1 MQEMVNL
8 STIVE
13 SVSKTIIE
21 RHDDMSYILRKKYLN
36 KIKPFIDKP
45 IVKVITGMRRVG
57 KSTLLKMIQSELLTD
72 VPSSNIIYI
81 NLESAQ
87 YLSVKNDFDLQQLIM
102 KRSQQIEGKIYFFFD
117 EIQLVTHWER
127 VINALR
133 VDYDCDIYLTGSNSK
148 LLSGELATLLA
159 GRYVSFE
166 VLPFTFSEF
175 VNLYQSLNLS
185 IQELFQLYIKI
196 GGMPPLHY
204 FNGEEEPSFRYL
216 NDIYNTVVVKDI
228 LEYNSIRDVDVFNR
242 ILLFC
247 LDNIGQSFSAN
258 SLRKYFVSENRKVS
272 VDTILNYLNF
282 CQAAYLLKKVPRY
295 DSVGKKLLTVEEKYY
310 VTDHGFRQAVGF
322 SNVASIERILENI
335 VYIELL
341 SRGFQVQVGRINNQE
356 IDFIATRKGE
366 TEYYQ
371 VSYLLAGEDTRRR
384 EFGVYRLVK
393 DNYPKYVLS
402 MDTMNFSQEGII
414 HKYLPDFL
422 LEENA

>member
-1 MQEMVNL
+1 
-8 STIVE
+8 
-13 SVSKTIIE
+13 
-21 RHDDMSYILRKKYLN
+21 MSYILRKKYLN

-45 IVKVITGMRRVG
+45 IMKVITGMRRVG
-57 KSTLLKMIQSELLTD
+57 KSTLLKMIQSELLVD
-72 VPSSNIIYI
+72 VPQSRIIYI

-87 YLSVKNDFDLQQLIM
+87 YLSVKNDFDLQKLITE
-102 KRSQQIEGKIYFFFD
+102 RSQQIEGKIYFFFD
-117 EIQLVTHWER
+117 EIQLVSHWER

-282 CQAAYLLKKVPRY
+282 FQAAYLLKKVPRY

-356 IDFIATRKGE
+356 VDFIATRQGE

-371 VSYLLAGEDTRRR
+371 VSYLMASEETRSR

-422 LEENA
+422 LEDNA

>member
-1 MQEMVNL
+1 
-8 STIVE
+8 
-13 SVSKTIIE
+13 
-21 RHDDMSYILRKKYLN
+21 MSYILRKKYLN

-57 KSTLLKMIQSELLTD
+57 KSTLLNMIQSELLTD
-72 VPSSNIIYI
+72 VPPSHIIYI

-87 YLSVKNDFDLQQLIM
+87 YLSVKNDLDLQKLIAT
-102 KRSQQIEGKIYFFFD
+102 RIQQIEGKIYFFFD

-175 VNLYQSLNLS
+175 VNLYQTLNLS
-185 IQELFQLYIKI
+185 IQELFQLYVKI

-204 FNGEEEPSFRYL
+204 FNGEEEPSFKYL
-216 NDIYNTVVVKDI
+216 TDIYNTVVVKDI

-258 SLRKYFVSENRKVS
+258 SLRKYFMSEGRKVS

-282 CQAAYLLKKVPRY
+282 CQAAYLLKKAPRY

-356 IDFIATRKGE
+356 IDFIATRQDK

-371 VSYLLAGEDTRRR
+371 VSYLMGSEETRSR

-393 DNYPKYVLS
+393 DNYPKFVLS
-402 MDTMNFSQEGII
+402 MDTINFSQEGII

-422 LEENA
+422 LEKDA

>member
-1 MQEMVNL
+1 
-8 STIVE
+8 
-13 SVSKTIIE
+13 
-21 RHDDMSYILRKKYLN
+21 MSYILRKKYLN

-57 KSTLLKMIQSELLTD
+57 KSTLLKMIQSELLVD
-72 VPSSNIIYI
+72 VPQSRIIYI

-87 YLSVKNDFDLQQLIM
+87 YLSVKNDFDLQKLITE
-102 KRSQQIEGKIYFFFD
+102 RSQQIEGKIYFFFD
-117 EIQLVTHWER
+117 EIQLVSHWER

-310 VTDHGFRQAVGF
+310 ITDHGFRQAVGF
-322 SNVASIERILENI
+322 SNVASIECILENI

-356 IDFIATRKGE
+356 IDFIATRQGE

-371 VSYLLAGEDTRRR
+371 VSYLMASEETRSR